1 MRCFKSGIDLVDGVN
16 TRSMYE
22 GQESTS
28 SHWRRY
34 KLWGDGGK
42 EGHRMILA
50 IQMLIDVEGL
60 FPGPINEAHRLF

>member
-1 MRCFKSGIDLVDGVN
+1 MSLTGGNEAFTRPRCLLVPSGSFATVSCFKSGIDLVDGIN

-34 KLWGDGGK
+34 KLWGMAERKGT
-42 EGHRMILA
+42 A
-50 IQMLIDVEGL
+50 
-60 FPGPINEAHRLF
+60 